1 MSARDTDLF
10 KKLRKRLPDA
20 TNAQLE
26 TLVWHEFLKPI
37 NRITYSTVPQ
47 PKRDWYQRPEY
58 DHKPSIYNQSVLTE
72 QLEECVAENDTDKLR
87 QLALYII
94 EEKNHL
100 APMLFTIMTT
110 YPQFEAYRDLYKKLS
125 ILS

>member
-1 MSARDTDLF
+1 MSARDTSLF
-10 KKLRKRLPDA
+10 KKLKKRLPDA
-20 TNAQLE
+20 SNTQLE
-26 TLVWHEFLKPI
+26 TLVYNEFLKPI
-37 NRITYSTVPQ
+37 NRIIYSTVPE
-47 PKRDWYQRPEY
+47 PKREWYQRKEY
-58 DHKPSIYNQSVLTE
+58 DHKPSIFNKSVLTE
-72 QLEECVAENDTDKLR
+72 QLEECVAENDVNKLR